1 SITNTIIEYMAK
13 GFTAKVWSNC
23 NFDQIWAEQTLDNSP
38 QDWLVNTLH
47 QQSFGNTYGTL
58 YIRNPWLNRA
68 ATSDIAGS
76 NNTGGISLS
85 GSAVAVN

>member
-1 SITNTIIEYMAK
+1 TTAYFNNCSFQWGKYPILFDKEVYGSSITNTIIEYMAK

-58 YIRNPWLNRA
+58 YIRN
-68 ATSDIAGS
+68 
-76 NNTGGISLS
+76 
-85 GSAVAVN
+85 